1 MARLICYDSSRAH
14 SLAAA
19 NVILNKYPDATL
31 KNVKDLTLTNWNTY
45 IGTLGATTID
55 QIFNCVDRSRVE
67 EVLSTS
73 AITFTHGGDAGDLG
87 YITVDEGVVDP
98 FPIGVLK
105 SAAGDVTAAAGLAK
119 ASINFGTPEH
129 GYTADNAL
137 GVLTVTAPTGT
148 GVGAETF
155 VLALEVEGSL
165 AATVTTQFGAGVTG
179 VTAVGTLGDISEA
192 LFVDLEAKIV
202 AAAEETGTARAG
214 AGNDEIRLAL
224 ASAST
229 VDDYYNGM
237 MCFLDGGTG
246 DNQARFILDYDGA
259 TQTATVD
266 DDWGTNPDATS
277 TYIVTSDLLGYGTA
291 YSSIQ
296 GEQWA
301 WQALYPNITLPKVI
315 EYLSD
320 DGWPLTHGTA
330 SSGTATRLYDTSK
343 TWVVDAYNGY
353 YVAIISGTG
362 KGQSRLITDTL
373 PTYVIVGTWTVNPDS
388 TSVYEIVEYEDDL
401 LKDIYMENI
410 IPVYL
415 SDLTDATHLN
425 GWTKLLDYGKLHDQ
439 YNELADSHAS
449 SPYQDLAYL
458 SEVLT
463 KGKALYDNGLL

>member
-1 MARLICYDSSRAH
+1 
-14 SLAAA
+14 LAAA

-45 IGTLGATTID
+45 IGTLGATSQD

-67 EVLSTS
+67 EVVGTAVVTCTVGLINEIGAVFVNDGVQNICIGSYKSTAVDATTDGGLLEASIDAGTPYHGFS
-73 AITFTHGGDAGDLG
+73 AIN
-87 YITVDEGVVDP
+87 
-98 FPIGVLK
+98 
-105 SAAGDVTAAAGLAK
+105 AAGAVTISAPAGTGAGANAYVATANVDTGGTLAIAITTDFAAAA
-119 ASINFGTPEH
+119 
-129 GYTADNAL
+129 
-137 GVLTVTAPTGT
+137 
-148 GVGAETF
+148 
-155 VLALEVEGSL
+155 
-165 AATVTTQFGAGVTG
+165 TG
-179 VTAVGTLGDISEA
+179 VTAVGVLGDISEA

-214 AGNDEIRLAL
+214 AANNKIRLAL
-224 ASAST
+224 ASASA

-237 MCFLDGGTG
+237 MVFLDGGTG
-246 DNQARFILDYDGA
+246 DNQARFVLDYDGA
-259 TQTATVD
+259 LQEATVD
-266 DDWGTNPDATS
+266 DDWGTNPDGTS

-301 WQALYPNITLPKVI
+301 WQALYPGVSLPKAI
-315 EYLSD
+315 EYISD
-320 DGWPLTHGTA
+320 DGWPLTQGTA

-362 KGQSRLITDTL
+362 AGQSRLITDTVA
-373 PTYVIVGTWTVNPDS
+373 TYVVVGTWTVNPDS
-388 TSVYEIVEYEDDL
+388 TSVYQIVEYEDDL
-401 LKDIYMENI
+401 LKDIYMENV

-449 SPYQDLAYL
+449 SPYQDMAYL